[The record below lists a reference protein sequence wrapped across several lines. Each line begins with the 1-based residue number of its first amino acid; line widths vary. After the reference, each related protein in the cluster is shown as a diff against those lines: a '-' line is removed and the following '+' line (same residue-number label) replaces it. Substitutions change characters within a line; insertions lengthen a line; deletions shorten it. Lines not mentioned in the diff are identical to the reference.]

1 MKLLKLKILLSK
13 DLFLIYKKVGD
24 KRVISMFRICQK
36 NNNLSSLM
44 ISIGVFIVV
53 ITAYLSSHSL
63 VTDFLLGNL
72 YGIGIGLEII
82 GILILYR
89 NRKRSI

>member
-1 MKLLKLKILLSK
+1 
-13 DLFLIYKKVGD
+13 
-24 KRVISMFRICQK
+24 MFRICQK

-82 GILILYR
+82 GILIPYR